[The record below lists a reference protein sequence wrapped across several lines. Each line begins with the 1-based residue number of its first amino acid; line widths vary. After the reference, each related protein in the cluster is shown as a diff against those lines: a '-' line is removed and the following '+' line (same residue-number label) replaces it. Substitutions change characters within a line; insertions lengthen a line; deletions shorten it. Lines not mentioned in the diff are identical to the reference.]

1 MMIDYLEYPSCCCFS
16 LWVCALCNV
25 IIRCQFYFIFS
36 AIIGY
41 LTMCSTETISFH
53 YCSPLAVTTFLD
65 LDFWIWMKSSIVAE
79 PFSVKMN
86 MLKAAGEVGT
96 NWMTYVVILWQG
108 IRYLR
113 TVVRVGY
120 WRFTK
125 VKRIHW
131 HTTHVMKLLKQA
143 MRMLERVTEEGQNWQ
158 HPVQTY
164 GRKGHDRYSLSMTK
178 EIPSKEERF
187 VGGLCGYMDIAC
199 EKCL

>member
-108 IRYLR
+108 MIRYLR

-131 HTTHVMKLLKQA
+131 HTTHVMKLVEQA
-143 MRMLERVTEEGQNWQ
+143 MRMKESLKRVKIDNIQFGLMAGRGTTDTVRQWQ
-158 HPVQTY
+158 KKYLAKKKDLWV
-164 GRKGHDRYSLSMTK
+164 DC
-178 EIPSKEERF
+178 
-187 VGGLCGYMDIAC
+187 VDIWI
-199 EKCL
+199 